1 MTRDEWEHTGAHW
14 FRLVYT
20 CRRLPS
26 STAVSNSLSITS
38 AKNSSTSSSRSSA
51 VGGGREGGVVT
62 PHPWGW
68 GHPGC
73 GHLGAGP
80 PRVGGGARLTILGE
94 KLLQS
99 SRQPRR
105 FFGALGAPKTVG
117 HRQLGGGGQGGRLG
131 TRPSPTPGHFGGSS
145 PLPPSFWHH
154 WGGPRSGSSAP
165 SPKQWPLPSSSI
177 TEGVPKVAPLPPP
190 GSLGRPP
197 VLPSPTW
204 SAAQPPSTARTPWAN
219 KPPSSNPGAAITTS
233 TQTPPTERRAHRA
246 ATPAERRARD
256 GEKGKEGRGVE
267 EAWPREGRGGAKG
280 GRPERTTVPGGPR
293 AAAVT

>member
-1 MTRDEWEHTGAHW
+1 MSGSILVHTGLDWSIPAAGCHPP
-14 FRLVYT
+14 RP
-20 CRRLPS
+20 CRTRYPSPRPKTPPPPPPAVLLLGGEGKGVWSPPTPGGGATPGVVTWGRGHPGWGEGRGLPFW
-26 STAVSNSLSITS
+26 
-38 AKNSSTSSSRSSA
+38 AKNSCRAPANHVAFS
-51 VGGGREGGVVT
+51 GL
-62 PHPWGW
+62 W
-68 GHPGC
+68 
-73 GHLGAGP
+73 GP
-80 PRVGGGARLTILGE
+80 PKPWATA
-94 KLLQS
+94 S
-99 SRQPRR
+99 W
-105 FFGALGAPKTVG
+105 
-117 HRQLGGGGQGGRLG
+117 GGGGQGGRLG